1 MSGNGREGGTNPRRR
16 PVTVIDSTLDPPDVP
31 ADDRGFLLGDGLF
44 ETVRLYRGRPF
55 RLDAHLDRLI
65 RGASQIGIELPPG
78 YRRRVL
84 DAVQAWHDRDAA
96 LRITLTR
103 GRGSGLAP
111 AHEVVGRIH
120 IAVRSWKDD
129 PELLASGLRARIL
142 GRIDERSLVATLK
155 ALGYLERI
163 QALRLARRE
172 GADEALLRNVSNRVV
187 EGSAS
192 NLFAFDRGRLVAP
205 GAADGALPGI
215 TREVVLEVARELGI
229 EVDERGIETVELAR
243 SSDVFLS
250 SSVRGLVPVVQLEG
264 APVGSGRPGAVFDAL
279 RRGFDR
285 VVQTEIDG
293 VGRETG

>member
-84 DAVQAWHDRDAA
+84 DAVQAWNDRDAA